1 MITIKTLMI
10 FLKTM
15 IELKKNKKI
24 KFKTKIKLMMKNKIK
39 LKTNHLFILIT
50 IMKMTPMIF
59 LMVLIPSN

>member
-15 IELKKNKKI
+15 IELKKNK
-24 KFKTKIKLMMKNKIK
+24 KIKLMMKNKIK